1 MTLSGTTFSSL
12 SHLLLEKRENSLVA
26 FGAEGD
32 ITWAQFVADVSYHI
46 NLLIETPQQNIAL
59 CARDSYLFTVGLFA
73 LFHAGKTVIL
83 PGNYQP
89 EALEELSSQFDVLL
103 CDDGISPL
111 RSAETQLITTDH
123 NPNPY
128 AFAPLDPESIQLIL
142 FTSGSSGTP
151 KAIHK
156 TLNQL
161 SVEVEIL
168 HSLWGEKIPNS
179 RIESTVSHQ
188 HIYGLL
194 FRVLWP
200 LCAGNS
206 FARHSLEFP
215 EQITHHANQNTVL
228 VSSPALLKRLTEEH
242 LPTRLRCL
250 FSSGGPL
257 PFTAANHAEELFNF
271 RPIEVFGSTETG
283 GIAYRQQVTEQTPWS
298 LFPKVEAE
306 LNQENCLRLRS
317 AHIDPTGWYQ
327 TADECEFVSENQF
340 ILKGRTDRIIKVE
353 EKRVSLVEVEKRVDQ
368 LDYVQECVVI
378 PMQQAERLILAAA
391 IVLTDSGNAKLA
403 ELGKGKFWL
412 LLRNELRRW
421 LEPIAVPRSFRVVK
435 EIPLNS
441 QGKRQVAELEK
452 LFQ

>member
-1 MTLSGTTFSSL
+1 MTLSSTNLSPL
-12 SHLLLEKRENSLVA
+12 SHLLLEDRRNTAVA
-26 FGAEGD
+26 FGCEGE
-32 ITWAQFVADVSYHI
+32 INWAQFVADVSYYTE
-46 NLLIETPQQNIAL
+46 LLNQLKYQHIAL

-89 EALEELSSQFDVLL
+89 QALEELSNQFEFLL
-103 CDDGISPL
+103 CDEAISPL
-111 RSAETQLITTDH
+111 RTTPVEQLTSGHSESNLTLQ
-123 NPNPY
+123 
-128 AFAPLDPESIQLIL
+128 PLELFHIQLIL

-156 TLNQL
+156 TLHQL

-168 HSLWGEKIPNS
+168 HSLWGDKAHNS
-179 RIESTVSHQ
+179 RVESTVSHQ

-200 LCAGNS
+200 LCAGNP

-215 EQITHHANQNTVL
+215 EQITHHADKDTVL
-228 VSSPALLKRLTEEH
+228 ISSPALLKRLTEEH
-242 LPTRLRCL
+242 QATELRAL

-257 PFTAANHAEELFNF
+257 PFSAANHAQQLFSF
-271 RPIEVFGSTETG
+271 RPIEVLGSTETG
-283 GIAYRQQVTEQTPWS
+283 GIAFRQQTTEQIPWQ
-298 LFPKVEAE
+298 LFPKVAAQ

-317 AHIDPTGWYQ
+317 AHIDPDGWYQ
-327 TADECEFVSENQF
+327 TADECEFVSENKF

-353 EKRVSLVEVEKRVDQ
+353 EKRVSLVEVEKRVEQ
-368 LDYVQECVVI
+368 LDYVKECAVI
-378 PMQQAERLILAAA
+378 PVQQTERLILAAA
-391 IVLTDSGNAKLA
+391 IVLTETGEQQLA

-412 LLRNELRRW
+412 LLRNELRNW

>member
-59 CARDSYLFTVGLFA
+59 CARDSYLFSVGLLA

-103 CDDGISPL
+103 CDDAISPL
-111 RSAETQLITTDH
+111 RSAETQLIITGH
-123 NPNPY
+123 NPNPH

-168 HSLWGEKIPNS
+168 HSLWGEKIHNC
-179 RIESTVSHQ
+179 RVESTVSHQ

-200 LCAGNS
+200 LCAGNP

-283 GIAYRQQVTEQTPWS
+283 GIAYRQQITEQTPWS

-368 LDYVQECVVI
+368 LDYVQECAVI